1 MVGRSGYPNLGLDG
15 DMMMTLTKRS
25 MMAGAVALTFG
36 CMGSLL
42 AGPLAGP
49 AAAEGYS
56 TADLM
61 APGSLP
67 DKVLGSDKAPVTMI
81 EYSSLTCS
89 HCAHFHE
96 EVYPKLKEQYIDTG
110 KVRLILREYPLDQVA
125 AAGAMLA
132 RCADDD
138 KYFPLVNALFATQKG
153 WAFTE
158 DRYGAL
164 LRIAR
169 QAGFT
174 KERFDACL
182 KDQKLLSNLEAQR
195 TRGSDKFGIN
205 STPTFFINGEKHV
218 GSMSFEDLAK
228 ILDPLVK

>member
-1 MVGRSGYPNLGLDG
+1 
-15 DMMMTLTKRS
+15 MTLTKRS
-25 MMAGAVALTFG
+25 VMTGVVALTFG
-36 CMGSLL
+36 WLGWFGLPS
-42 AGPLAGP
+42 AGAL
-49 AAAEGYS
+49 AAESYS
-56 TADLM
+56 TADLL
-61 APGSLP
+61 APGPLP
-67 DKVLGSDKAPVTMI
+67 EKVLGSAKRAGDDDRVF
-81 EYSSLTCS
+81 L
-89 HCAHFHE
+89 AHLLALRPF
-96 EVYPKLKEQYIDTG
+96 PRR
-110 KVRLILREYPLDQVA
+110 RLSPAQGELYRHRQGAADPPGVPLDQVA

-138 KYFPLVNALFATQKG
+138 KYFPLVDALFATQKG

-182 KDQKLLSNLEAQR
+182 KDQKLLSNIEAVR

-218 GSMSFEDLAK
+218 GGMTLRGARPRSSIRWCNETPA
-228 ILDPLVK
+228 